1 MTFKKRIL
9 SRCMVTMFIMGMIS
23 LSACGKTEVGS
34 SSVESTDRI
43 QNADVQKDEK
53 VPVAVS
59 EPSDESNGTNASNDE
74 SMKEDE
80 EKASEYW
87 YIDIRFRDAV
97 GHEFVFSEPDE
108 KGNPTKITLS
118 GFSDENN
125 GTFDFITEPNTM
137 SPAETPDDPW
147 IIGSIIGSGDLMKKD
162 ELSDD
167 QSRFIGVDIWFAEDT
182 TNLDPQNGTAVS
194 LGDFIG
200 DYKGINP
207 FYVIDWTTYEMSE
220 DVDHSFLSVVKKE
233 DGYEVKDINID
244 STSPK
249 RHMTL
254 EPIFLK
260 DSDVSYYLDTD
271 NSGGDDYWD
280 CFLLEMDDADII
292 FSKWRK
298 NGQLMVTID
307 LGDGSPLMFISK

>member
-1 MTFKKRIL
+1 M
-9 SRCMVTMFIMGMIS
+9 
-23 LSACGKTEVGS
+23 
-34 SSVESTDRI
+34 
-43 QNADVQKDEK
+43 
-53 VPVAVS
+53 
-59 EPSDESNGTNASNDE
+59 
-74 SMKEDE
+74 
-80 EKASEYW
+80 
-87 YIDIRFRDAV
+87 
-97 GHEFVFSEPDE
+97 
-108 KGNPTKITLS
+108 
-118 GFSDENN
+118 
-125 GTFDFITEPNTM
+125 
-137 SPAETPDDPW
+137 
-147 IIGSIIGSGDLMKKD
+147 
-162 ELSDD
+162 
-167 QSRFIGVDIWFAEDT
+167 
-182 TNLDPQNGTAVS
+182 DPQNGTAVS

-271 NSGGDDYWD
+271 SSGGDDYWD

-307 LGDGSPLMFISK
+307 LGDGSPLMFISE

>member
-1 MTFKKRIL
+1 MKNRYLKLMTVIIAVSCL
-9 SRCMVTMFIMGMIS
+9 SMT
-23 LSACGKTEVGS
+23 ACGSNRESGAVSKEEQISESMDMVASSADTESG
-34 SSVESTDRI
+34 
-43 QNADVQKDEK
+43 NAQSEDENE
-53 VPVAVS
+53 PATVS
-59 EPSDESNGTNASNDE
+59 EPSDEATSPHAS
-74 SMKEDE
+74 
-80 EKASEYW
+80 
-87 YIDIRFRDAV
+87 V
-97 GHEFVFSEPDE
+97 
-108 KGNPTKITLS
+108 
-118 GFSDENN
+118 DEN
-125 GTFDFITEPNTM
+125 
-137 SPAETPDDPW
+137 
-147 IIGSIIGSGDLMKKD
+147 
-162 ELSDD
+162 
-167 QSRFIGVDIWFAEDT
+167 
-182 TNLDPQNGTAVS
+182 QNGTAVS

-271 NSGGDDYWD
+271 SSGGDDYWD

>member
-34 SSVESTDRI
+34 SSTESG
-43 QNADVQKDEK
+43 NAQSEDEK
-53 VPVAVS
+53 EPVAAS
-59 EPSDESNGTNASNDE
+59 EPSDEATSSHASVDE
-74 SMKEDE
+74 SVNGDE
-80 EKASEYW
+80 NKASEYW

-147 IIGSIIGSGDLMKKD
+147 IIGSIIGSGNLMKKD

-167 QSRFIGVDIWFAEDT
+167 QFRFIGVDIWFAEDT

-254 EPIFLK
+254 GPVFLK

-271 NSGGDDYWD
+271 NSGGDYYWD

-292 FSKWRK
+292 FSKWQK
-298 NGQLMVTID
+298 NGQLMITID

>member
-53 VPVAVS
+53 EPAAVS

-307 LGDGSPLMFISK
+307 LGDGSPLMFILK